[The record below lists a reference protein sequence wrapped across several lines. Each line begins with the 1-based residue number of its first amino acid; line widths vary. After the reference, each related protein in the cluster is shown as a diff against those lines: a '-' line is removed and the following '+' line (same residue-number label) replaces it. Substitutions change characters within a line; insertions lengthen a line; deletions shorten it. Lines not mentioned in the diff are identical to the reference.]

1 MRAKSAIIVSL
12 LFLGVFPGP
21 VAAEESK
28 YSRNAASILHH
39 DPFKQPKLLEE
50 PEKPDEPEVSAV
62 IKVPPPWTR
71 ELRATMVAGQ
81 ASMANVDGVL
91 VTLGEQL
98 DGFTLVEVHERSAVF
113 EKETVRRVLTLN

>member
-12 LFLGVFPGP
+12 LFLGVFPGL
-21 VAAEESK
+21 VAGEESK
-28 YSRNAASILHH
+28 YSRNAASILRH
-39 DPFKQPKLLEE
+39 DPFKQPKLLVE
-50 PEKPDEPEVSAV
+50 PEKPDEPDVSAV

>member
-1 MRAKSAIIVSL
+1 MRPCSAVALLLIVGL
-12 LFLGVFPGP
+12 
-21 VAAEESK
+21 VAGLASAESPQAV
-28 YSRNAASILHH
+28 NTASILHR

-50 PEKPDEPEVSAV
+50 PEQADEPDVSEV

-91 VTLGEQL
+91 VILGEQL
-98 DGFTLVEVHERSAVF
+98 DGFTLVDVRERSAVF
-113 EKETVRRVLTLN
+113 EKDSVRRVLTIN